1 MRDGRRRTRGAGD
14 GYSGGEVQAPEHGR
28 GGGASHGAQG
38 FEVAREILVTKKMA
52 GFLAVK
58 AALQSGKQV
67 GSARG
72 KTEQKP

>member
-1 MRDGRRRTRGAGD
+1 MGGAEVGC
-14 GYSGGEVQAPEHGR
+14 SGIGGGLSTPG

-58 AALQSGKQV
+58 AALQSGKQI
-67 GSARG
+67 GSAIG
-72 KTEQKP
+72 KTKQKP